1 MDIRSAH
8 KFLILIG
15 LCTFIFIGDMSLKN
29 GLALNLSRIV
39 FSSKRDGNYEIY
51 VMNANGESQ
60 IRLTHHPLD
69 DWQPVW
75 SPDGTRIAFISNR
88 NGGNIQIYTMDSN
101 GTNPTR
107 LTDGVWDR
115 EPAWSPDGRK
125 IAFAGYPEE
134 FNFEIY
140 VMDADGTNQI
150 KLTDGPLEKRDP
162 DWSPDGGKIAFT
174 VRDRRSRINVMDADG
189 ENRVVLEN
197 EASRPAWSPD
207 GGEIAFVSG
216 RDGGSEI
223 YVIGADGQGLERLT
237 DDFLGGHSL
246 SFSPTGDGLH
256 PTPRTWN
263 SITSM

>member
-115 EPAWSPDGRK
+115 
-125 IAFAGYPEE
+125 
-134 FNFEIY
+134 
-140 VMDADGTNQI
+140 
-150 KLTDGPLEKRDP
+150 
-162 DWSPDGGKIAFT
+162 
-174 VRDRRSRINVMDADG
+174 DRRG
-189 ENRVVLEN
+189 
-197 EASRPAWSPD
+197 
-207 GGEIAFVSG
+207 
-216 RDGGSEI
+216 
-223 YVIGADGQGLERLT
+223 RLT
-237 DDFLGGHSL
+237 AA
-246 SFSPTGDGLH
+246 
-256 PTPRTWN
+256 R
-263 SITSM
+263 